1 MFNYLLVIEYDGTN
15 FVGWQIQKNGI
26 SIQEK
31 IQNALKK
38 VLRSKIQIV
47 GSGRTDKGVHAYGQC
62 ANFKTKIKIKDKNKF
77 INSMN
82 FFLHNYQISLLNIKE
97 KDTNFHSRFDAIDRT
112 YSYLIFNNPS
122 RNVLLEDFY
131 YWEQSDLDVDKIN
144 EESQCLI
151 GKHNFT
157 SFRSLSCGSSNPE
170 RNIKKIEINKLGNII
185 EIKITANAF
194 LQNMVR
200 IIVGTLLEIGKD
212 QIKTPLR
219 EILESKDRNNAGIT
233 INPRGLIFLG
243 PNYKNITKLNPE
255 NSPLIRI

>member
-97 KDTNFHSRFDAIDRT
+97 KDTNFHSRFDAKERIYEYHIVNRQGF
-112 YSYLIFNNPS
+112 LILDKNKAWHIKKKLSLDLFKKGAKI
-122 RNVLLEDFY
+122 LIGTHDF
-131 YWEQSDLDVDKIN
+131 STFRASSCVAKSPIKKMNAVKIKKNKDKI
-144 EESQCLI
+144 
-151 GKHNFT
+151 
-157 SFRSLSCGSSNPE
+157 
-170 RNIKKIEINKLGNII
+170 II
-185 EIKITANAF
+185 TFKSKSF
-194 LQNMVR
+194 LQNQVRSMVGCLKCLSSEEWSLKKFKY
-200 IIVGTLLEIGKD
+200 VFN
-212 QIKTPLR
+212 
-219 EILESKDRNNAGIT
+219 SKKRSLCAS
-233 INPRGLIFLG
+233 PAPAHGLFL
-243 PNYKNITKLNPE
+243 KNIKY
-255 NSPLIRI
+255 